1 MTQSKTKGRETMLRR
16 LVTGALAAAAI
27 TVPAYAQDAYVIGV
41 TGALTGPPAGTNAP
55 PIEGL
60 RLYVDRLNAGGGVN
74 GKKIR
79 LIVLDDG
86 AEPSKAAAN
95 AKRLITQD
103 NVGLLILASLSSTY
117 APVIAETK
125 RANVPLMFMGAVC
138 PKEVYPPAETLQF
151 CTTAYAGGYDS
162 RATLAFIKETAKEP
176 VRIGL
181 VAMAIPLS
189 RGEIDYAETQSKAD
203 GMTPVDKEVI
213 PPPTADYTPFATK
226 LKDANP
232 NWIFS
237 WAPWVTQVKTFE
249 ALRRLGWQADYITW
263 AHIEAE
269 GELARLKDG
278 RFFVIG
284 ANSLFQDSLPIQKE
298 IVDAAKQ
305 GNVRYPAEQLTEGWI
320 GGLVLEAALKRA
332 GWPADAAK
340 IRAAMEDV
348 KVDTQGLRGG
358 PIEWS
363 KDNHFRTR
371 QYYRVYRWDPAKS
384 AVTVAKDWVGYDVK

>member
-1 MTQSKTKGRETMLRR
+1 MLRR

-332 GWPADAAK
+332 GWPADPAK